1 MRQIVAKNGQSIYD
15 IALLYC
21 GEISFAYPI
30 AELNGLNINK
40 TFEQNE
46 ILLIPE
52 DKSIIATRFEQQGVN
67 FATGIIETIPLDLP
81 WLLSSGYWDDT
92 ANWNDVA
99 VWND

>member
-67 FATGIIETIPLDLP
+67 FATGVIEQWILE
-81 WLLSSGYWDDT
+81 SGFWDDIGT
-92 ANWNDVA
+92 WMDDK
-99 VWND
+99 VWIF